1 MPRGRHRHSPPLHKL
16 LPPSAVAGVSV
27 ALAAGAWA
35 PLDTLPLR
43 LLATAAAATGLVG
56 AYLMRT
62 WDQAAGFRVAELQ
75 RAQAGAEWRAEERAA
90 ELEQELEEAR
100 ELRTRLETK
109 LRSKRMELAG
119 LRGEHAGLLRRYA
132 TAETERASALEG
144 RRQLA
149 IEAAATPIALPPA
162 RSTPTPSAYLA
173 AARALRDL
181 PRNAALQEARRTA
194 ELARQRDLA
203 ERARESAAEAD
214 GPRGRHAAAG
224 EYGDRAAGGYG
235 DRAAG
240 DHAAY
245 GGHLTDHR
253 ANGTSGNGAHP
264 ADLTPLAP
272 RAPQQPGL
280 QQQPGFPQQPGAQPA
295 LPAPRAAGAA
305 QVPARVARTVPAAS
319 ALVPHSAPRRAQVPQ
334 GGFDFFGTQPGGAG
348 PAAGTDTAAGTGPA
362 AGQRQE
368 ARPVQESRPVQEEDL
383 ADVVG
388 EEALAVHRSH
398 AGDPRAVGKV
408 IDLAQPDAR
417 DRPGTSGLRGAAS

>member
-1 MPRGRHRHSPPLHKL
+1 M
-16 LPPSAVAGVSV
+16 
-27 ALAAGAWA
+27 LAAGAWL
-35 PLDTLPLR
+35 PVDTLTLR
-43 LLATAAAATGLVG
+43 LLAAAAAATGLVG

-62 WDQAAGFRVAELQ
+62 WDQAAGLRVAELR
-75 RAQAGAEWRAEERAA
+75 RAQAGAEWRAEERVA
-90 ELEQELEEAR
+90 ELEQDLEEAR

-181 PRNAALQEARRTA
+181 PRNAALQQARRTA
-194 ELARQRDLA
+194 EQARQRDLA

-224 EYGDRAAGGYG
+224 EYGARTG
-235 DRAAG
+235 
-240 DHAAY
+240 
-245 GGHLTDHR
+245 GGHADSGGRFDDHR
-253 ANGTSGNGAHP
+253 TNGTSGDGTHP
-264 ADLTPLAP
+264 ADLAT
-272 RAPQQPGL
+272 RRPG
-280 QQQPGFPQQPGAQPA
+280 PQPA
-295 LPAPRAAGAA
+295 LPAPRAAGPSP
-305 QVPARVARTVPAAS
+305 VPARVARTVPAAS
-319 ALVPHSAPRRAQVPQ
+319 AVVPYTAPRRAQVPQ
-334 GGFDFFGTQPGGAG
+334 GGFDFFGSQIEGA
-348 PAAGTDTAAGTGPA
+348 PVPGTGTSSGA
-362 AGQRQE
+362 AARRQ
-368 ARPVQESRPVQEEDL
+368 PPRPVQEEDL

-408 IDLAQPDAR
+408 IDLTQQDTQN
-417 DRPGTSGLRGAAS
+417 RPGPSGLRGAAS

>member
-27 ALAAGAWA
+27 VLAAGAW
-35 PLDTLPLR
+35 LPADSLPVR

-56 AYLMRT
+56 AYLMRS
-62 WDQAAGFRVAELQ
+62 WDQAAGVRVAELQ
-75 RAQAGAEWRAEERAA
+75 RAQAGAEWRAEERIA
-90 ELEQELEEAR
+90 ELEQDLEEAR

-181 PRNAALQEARRTA
+181 PRNAALQQARRTA
-194 ELARQRDLA
+194 EQARQRDLD

-214 GPRGRHAAAG
+214 GPRGRHAADG
-224 EYGDRAAGGYG
+224 EYGDRTG
-235 DRAAG
+235 
-240 DHAAY
+240 
-245 GGHLTDHR
+245 GGHADSGVR
-253 ANGTSGNGAHP
+253 ADAYRTNGTSGHGTPAHP
-264 ADLTPLAP
+264 ADFAP
-272 RAPQQPGL
+272 RAQR
-280 QQQPGFPQQPGAQPA
+280 PGAQPA
-295 LPAPRAAGAA
+295 LPAPRAAAPSP
-305 QVPARVARTVPAAS
+305 VPARVARTVPAAS
-319 ALVPHSAPRRAQVPQ
+319 AVVPYTAPRRAQVPQ
-334 GGFDFFGTQPGGAG
+334 GGFDFFGTQPEGAAAAAPEADTG
-348 PAAGTDTAAGTGPA
+348 TGAAGR
-362 AGQRQE
+362 RQS
-368 ARPVQESRPVQEEDL
+368 PRPVQEEDL

-388 EEALAVHRSH
+388 EEALAVHRSRV
-398 AGDPRAVGKV
+398 GDSRAVGKV
-408 IDLAQPDAR
+408 IDLAQPDPQN
-417 DRPGTSGLRGAAS
+417 RPGASGLRGAAS

>member
-1 MPRGRHRHSPPLHKL
+1 M
-16 LPPSAVAGVSV
+16 
-27 ALAAGAWA
+27 LAAGAWL
-35 PLDTLPLR
+35 PLDMLPVR

-62 WDQAAGFRVAELQ
+62 WDQAAGLRVAELQ

-162 RSTPTPSAYLA
+162 RSTPTPASYLA

-203 ERARESAAEAD
+203 ERARTSAAEAY
-214 GPRGRHAAAG
+214 GPRGRHAAEAADAAG
-224 EYGDRAAGGYG
+224 PVAGGPGDRTGG
-235 DRAAG
+235 G
-240 DHAAY
+240 DHTAF
-245 GGHLTDHR
+245 GGHRADHR
-253 ANGTSGNGAHP
+253 SHGGDGAHP
-264 ADLTPLAP
+264 ADA
-272 RAPQQPGL
+272 APQGARW
-280 QQQPGFPQQPGAQPA
+280 GAPQAA
-295 LPAPRAAGAA
+295 LPAPRNPAASTAP
-305 QVPARVARTVPAAS
+305 VHVARTVPAAS
-319 ALVPHSAPRRAQVPQ
+319 ALVPYTAPRRQQVPQ
-334 GGFDFFGTQPGGAG
+334 GGFDFFGTQPDGTAAAG
-348 PAAGTDTAAGTGPA
+348 PSVDAAPAGA
-362 AGQRQE
+362 HGQRQ
-368 ARPVQESRPVQEEDL
+368 PQQSRPVQEEDL

-388 EEALAVHRSH
+388 EEALALHRTR
-398 AGDPRAVGKV
+398 AGDSRAVGKV
-408 IDLAQPDAR
+408 IDLTQPDGGQS
-417 DRPGTSGLRGAAS
+417 RPGAPDLRGAAS

>member
-27 ALAAGAWA
+27 ALAAGAWL
-35 PLDTLPLR
+35 PLESLPLR

-62 WDQAAGFRVAELQ
+62 WDRAAGVRVAELQ
-75 RAQAGAEWRAEERAA
+75 RAQAGAEWRAEERVA
-90 ELEQELEEAR
+90 ELEQDLEEAR

-149 IEAAATPIALPPA
+149 IEAAAAPIALPPA

-181 PRNAALQEARRTA
+181 PRNAALQQARRTA
-194 ELARQRDLA
+194 EQARQRDLA

-214 GPRGRHAAAG
+214 GPKGRHAAAG
-224 EYGDRAAGGYG
+224 EYGDRAG
-235 DRAAG
+235 
-240 DHAAY
+240 
-245 GGHLTDHR
+245 GGHADLGGRFDDHR
-253 ANGTSGNGAHP
+253 TNGTSGDGTHP
-264 ADLTPLAP
+264 ADFAP
-272 RAPQQPGL
+272 RRTGPR
-280 QQQPGFPQQPGAQPA
+280 PA
-295 LPAPRAAGAA
+295 LPAPRAAAPA
-305 QVPARVARTVPAAS
+305 SVPARVARTVPAAS
-319 ALVPHSAPRRAQVPQ
+319 AVVPYTAPRRAQVPQ
-334 GGFDFFGTQPGGAG
+334 GGFDFFGSQIEGAPAPGGAG
-348 PAAGTDTAAGTGPA
+348 PGPD
-362 AGQRQE
+362 GRRQS
-368 ARPVQESRPVQEEDL
+368 PRPVQEEDL

-408 IDLAQPDAR
+408 IDLTQPDAQH
-417 DRPGTSGLRGAAS
+417 RPGPSGLRGAAS

>member
-27 ALAAGAWA
+27 ALAAGAWV

-56 AYLMRT
+56 AFLMRT
-62 WDQAAGFRVAELQ
+62 WDQAAGLRVAELQ
-75 RAQAGAEWRAEERAA
+75 RAQAGAEWRAEERVA

-203 ERARESAAEAD
+203 ERARESVAEAD
-214 GPRGRHAAAG
+214 GPGGRHAADG
-224 EYGDRAAGGYG
+224 EYGDRTG
-235 DRAAG
+235 G

-253 ANGTSGNGAHP
+253 TNGTSGDGAHP
-264 ADLTPLAP
+264 ADLAP
-272 RAPQQPGL
+272 RAPRAPRQQPGPL
-280 QQQPGFPQQPGAQPA
+280 PA
-295 LPAPRAAGAA
+295 LPAPRAAGPSSP
-305 QVPARVARTVPAAS
+305 PARVARTVPAAS

-334 GGFDFFGTQPGGAG
+334 GGFDFFGTQPGG
-348 PAAGTDTAAGTGPA
+348 TGPA
-362 AGQRQE
+362 AGAGTAGAAPGQRQ
-368 ARPVQESRPVQEEDL
+368 PSRPVQEEDL

-408 IDLAQPDAR
+408 IDLAQPDTR
-417 DRPGTSGLRGAAS
+417 DRPGPSGLRGAAS